1 MGREN
6 NLPAFQIKFNIMN
19 RRKLLVLIICVCS
32 LFSCKKL
39 LRLKEKQIVKEEHII
54 SIFPTEDDL
63 LGIDFSLYL
72 DSVKYVKLEL
82 TDESI
87 IGQIDKVVIYDERI
101 YIFDTQTSGLFVF
114 DMDGHYLHR
123 IARIGQGPEEY
134 TRLHFFDI
142 DRENRHIVLTD
153 LMTSWI
159 MRYDLNGNFLSRQK
173 IPVWCFGASVLPNKG
188 VVLYADFRDN
198 SDKLEQEYNLLYL
211 DSVMNIKQAFFPYNS
226 KDFDQRMKPPVA
238 LGGLFYA
245 FKDNLYFTF
254 GGGNTVYQ
262 MTGDS
267 LISKYQFD
275 FGDDIL
281 QIENIPNPDKF
292 TDRLKSNKYKGF
304 LTPVMGNDQLLFFR
318 MYPTG
323 YSVYY
328 SKESGN
334 VLSTFM
340 FLFDDL
346 PFSSLFQ
353 TGYDSWIVSEI
364 HSYNL
369 TKTKDYMKF
378 HKKTPIN
385 KYAKELLSL
394 ADESTE
400 DDNPVL
406 MFYKL
411 KPF

>member
-1 MGREN
+1 MLFKKCKGV
-6 NLPAFQIKFNIMN
+6 
-19 RRKLLVLIICVCS
+19 LVLIICVCS

-39 LRLKEKQIVKEEHII
+39 LLINEHQIGKDEHVI
-54 SIFPTEDDL
+54 SVFSKEDDL
-63 LGIDFSLYL
+63 RGLDLSLYL

-87 IGQIDKVVIYDERI
+87 IGQIDKVIVYEERI
-101 YIFDTQTSGLFVF
+101 YILDTQTSSLFVF
-114 DMDGHYLHR
+114 DMKGRYIHK
-123 IARIGQGPEEY
+123 IARIGQGPGEY
-134 TRLHFFDI
+134 TALHFFDI
-142 DRENRHIVLTD
+142 DRENKHIVLTD
-153 LMTSWI
+153 LMDYWV
-159 MRYDLNGNFLSRQK
+159 MRYDLNGNFLFRQK
-173 IPVWCFGASVLPNKG
+173 IPVWCFGVSVLPNKG
-188 VVLYADFRDN
+188 IVLYADFRDN
-198 SDKLEQEYNLLYL
+198 SNKLEQEYNLLYL
-211 DSVMNIKQAFFPYNS
+211 DSAMNIKQAYFPYRS
-226 KDFDQRMKPPVA
+226 KDFDQRIKPPVSM
-238 LGGLFYA
+238 GGLFYA

-262 MTGDS
+262 ITGDS
-267 LISKYQFD
+267 LISKYQF
-275 FGDDIL
+275 GNDIL
-281 QIENIPNPDKF
+281 QIENITNPDQF
-292 TDRLKSNKYKGF
+292 TERLKSGKYKGF
-304 LTPVMGNDQLLFFR
+304 LTPVMENDQLLFFSMR
-318 MYPTG
+318 TNIPLT

-334 VLSTFM
+334 ILSTFV

-346 PFSSLFQ
+346 SFANSFQ

-364 HSYNL
+364 RPYNL
-369 TKTKDYMKF
+369 IKTRDYMKY
-378 HKKTPIN
+378 HKKTHIN